1 MSGLKVVIDG
11 VTYVPAAEAV
21 AGMDALDAVMQAMF
35 EGYMGHGERWN
46 EKGNARL
53 MTVTVSDGGD
63 EGETFEDLAARL
75 AQSIAEDGRP

>member
-1 MSGLKVVIDG
+1 MAGLKVVIDG
-11 VTYVPAAEAV
+11 VVYVPAAEAV
-21 AGMDALDAVMQAMF
+21 AGMDAVDAVMQAMF
-35 EGYMGHGERWN
+35 EGYMGDGERWN

-75 AQSIAEDGRP
+75 AQSIAEPKL